1 LVELEV
7 MMTRAACALALSLL
21 PCPVAAT
28 APPAARPERPS
39 IVLILADDL
48 GYGDLGCYGA
58 PDIRT
63 PHLDRLARDGVRL
76 TQGYANG
83 PVCTPTRAALM
94 TGRWQQRVGLEWALF
109 ANQKELGLPVDEPSL
124 ARMLKESGYAT
135 GLFGKWHLGG
145 IPDLSPNAHGFDAF
159 FGLLGGNVDMYSH
172 RIRNGAPDLWEDGR
186 AIESAGYLTDLIT
199 DRAIAF
205 IERQRERPFFAYVAY
220 NAVHWPF
227 QAPGRPDDVRTPE
240 TWESGTRADY
250 AGMTESMDA
259 GIGRILAALERQG
272 LASSTLVVFTSDNGG
287 ERLSRMAPLFNRKH
301 SLWEGGVRVP
311 CILRWPGR
319 LPRNRTVEQPV
330 ISMDLTASI
339 LAAAGARPPA
349 GRTLDGMD
357 VLPIL
362 AGHAAPAERTFFWRV
377 DRKERRQKAV
387 RKGRWKYVLDA
398 ESELLF
404 DVVADPAER
413 EDLAY
418 GYPAVLAELRGLLK
432 AWEDEMAKEKPRFV
446 VK

>member
-1 LVELEV
+1 
-7 MMTRAACALALSLL
+7 
-21 PCPVAAT
+21 
-28 APPAARPERPS
+28 
-39 IVLILADDL
+39 LILADDL

-63 PHLDRLARDGVRL
+63 PHLDGLAREGVKL
-76 TQGYANG
+76 TQGYANA

-94 TGRWQQRVGLEWALF
+94 TGRWQQRVGLEWALYPE
-109 ANQKELGLPVDEPSL
+109 QKHMGLPAEEPSL

-145 IPDLSPNAHGFDAF
+145 IPALSPNAHGFDTF
-159 FGLLGGNVDMYSH
+159 FGLLGGNVDSYSH
-172 RIRNGAPDLWEDGR
+172 RIRSGELDLWEDGR
-186 AIESAGYLTDLIT
+186 AVETEGYLTDLIT

-205 IERQRERPFFAYVAY
+205 IERHRDRPFFAYVAY

-227 QAPGRPDDVRTPE
+227 QPPGRPDDVRTAE
-240 TWESGTRADY
+240 TWMRGTRADY

-259 GIGRILAALERQG
+259 GIGRILAALERHG
-272 LASSTLVVFTSDNGG
+272 LAQSTLVVFTSDNGG
-287 ERLSRMAPLFNRKH
+287 ERLSRMAPLFHRKG
-301 SLWEGGVRVP
+301 SLWEGGIRVP
-311 CILRWPGR
+311 YILRWPGR
-319 LPRNRTVEQPV
+319 LPRDRTADQPV

-339 LAAAGARPPA
+339 LAAAGARPPV

-362 AGHAAPAERTFFWRV
+362 AGEMAPAERTFFWRV
-377 DRKERRQKAV
+377 DRKERQQKAV
-387 RKGRWKYVLDA
+387 RKGRFKYVLDG

-404 DVVADPAER
+404 DVAADPGER
-413 EDLAY
+413 NDLAY
-418 GYPAVLAELRGLLK
+418 DQPAPVAELRALLK
-432 AWEDEMAKEKPRFV
+432 AWEAEIAKEKPRFV